1 MELDFSSKIKGL
13 TSYKRLYIDII
24 NETMSVLNLSFK
36 PILSVSI
43 IDEELIHEINRD
55 YRNVDRV
62 TDVISFAF
70 LDGVNN
76 KEQLFKVDEFLDL
89 GEIYICYEKAK
100 QQALEYGH
108 SLKREMAFLFTH
120 GFLHLLGYDHMN
132 GEDEKIM
139 FELTEKI
146 LINRGIKR

>member
-24 NETMSVLNLSFK
+24 NETMSILNLSFK

-89 GEIYICYEKAK
+89 GEIYICYEKAR

-132 GEDEKIM
+132 EKDEEIM

-146 LINRGIKR
+146 LTNRGIKR

>member
-24 NETMSVLNLSFK
+24 NETISILNLSFK

-70 LDGVNN
+70 LDDVNN
-76 KEQLFKVDEFLDL
+76 KEQLFKLDEFLDL

-132 GEDEKIM
+132 EKDEKIM

-146 LINRGIKR
+146 LTNRGIKR

>member
-132 GEDEKIM
+132 GKDEKIM

-146 LINRGIKR
+146 LTNRGIKR